1 MESYL
6 PGPLSM
12 VCSSCPHKHQKE
24 PPVYH
29 PDRRG
34 KGSNPCDMQQQ
45 PPLKKVRH
53 HKYPDAGAGR
63 WTLGMVVS
71 NMQPKGI
78 GTVAKVKKSREDF
91 TIFYLLEKRYLS
103 QFDQYLGVYRLPPP
117 PPLEYPALRT
127 RTTLYYQ

>member
-6 PGPLSM
+6 PGPFSM
-12 VCSSCPHKHQKE
+12 VCSFCPHKHQKE

-34 KGSNPCDMQQQ
+34 KRVKSLRYATAT
-45 PPLKKVRH
+45 PLEKGPTSQVPG
-53 HKYPDAGAGR
+53 YGAGR

-103 QFDQYLGVYRLPPP
+103 IPV
-117 PPLEYPALRT
+117 
-127 RTTLYYQ
+127 